1 MDRFGL
7 FQVEQEWQRTRGEL
21 QDELDKSKGENR
33 SLVNLRAEHS
43 RLKDDF
49 RSLFVANDKLKNE
62 YKNLQTDYKTM
73 RADHNA
79 LKLKHTQL
87 QGETAECRHQ
97 VLTVSFR

>member
-1 MDRFGL
+1 MEED
-7 FQVEQEWQRTRGEL
+7 WQRSRQEL

-62 YKNLQTDYKTM
+62 YKNLQTDYKSM
-73 RADHNA
+73 RGEHNA

-97 VLTVSFR
+97 VKS